1 MIQKFKTLSKKNKW
15 ILGIIA
21 FILFPVT
28 LIILA
33 SELTINGFKDSK
45 PVKTAIG
52 VVCLLLLIGM
62 FSSGEETSVC
72 NDEYEKLKVELDKAN
87 NQVQEKDMKIKELEA
102 NVEDAKTYLSL
113 SEDDRKTIDNEITNK
128 QEVEVA
134 DVKEENNQGAD
145 NKSEVQKDDTVVKSY
160 NSDDYDSGNEAVE
173 QETEQVNQSVESSS
187 GEVVYAN
194 GGSSKSNKYHS
205 SPTAHNMEGA
215 IEMSKSQA
223 ESSGYVPCGKC
234 Y

>member
-1 MIQKFKTLSKKNKW
+1 
-15 ILGIIA
+15 
-21 FILFPVT
+21 
-28 LIILA
+28 
-33 SELTINGFKDSK
+33 
-45 PVKTAIG
+45 
-52 VVCLLLLIGM
+52 M